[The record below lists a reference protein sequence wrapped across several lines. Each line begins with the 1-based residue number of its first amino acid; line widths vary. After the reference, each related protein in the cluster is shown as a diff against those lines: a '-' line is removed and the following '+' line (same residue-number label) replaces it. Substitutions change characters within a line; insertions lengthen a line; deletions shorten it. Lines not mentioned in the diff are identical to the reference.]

1 MKILGFDVG
10 INSIGWA
17 FIENDELKDC
27 GVRIFTEAEH
37 PKTQESLALPRRN
50 ARSSRR
56 RLKRRK
62 SRLIKLKY
70 KISKEFKLSYE
81 DYISDDGELP
91 RAYRGKLI
99 SPYELRYKAL
109 IQKLEAKDL
118 ARVILHIAKHRGYMN
133 KNEKKSNDAKKGKIL
148 SALKNNTLKL
158 EKYQSV
164 GEYFYKEFFQK
175 YKENTKNFIK
185 IRNTKDNYN
194 NCVLASDLEKELRLI
209 LEKQKEFGYSYSD
222 NFIKEIIEDA
232 FFQRPLKDFSHL
244 VGTCTFFEEEKRAC
258 KNSYSA
264 WEFVALTKIINEL
277 KNLEKT
283 SGEIISSKIINDI
296 LNHILDKGNITYKKF
311 RAYINLHESINF
323 SSLKYDKDDVESI
336 KLVDFKKLVEFKKA
350 LGDHSLNRQELDQ
363 IATYITLIKDND
375 KLRVKLGK
383 YNLSNEQI
391 NALLE
396 IEFNDH
402 INLSFKALDKILPL
416 MREGKRYDEACR
428 ILNLKTKSIDQ
439 KQDFLPAF
447 CDSIF
452 AQELTNPI
460 VNRAISEYRKV
471 LNALLKKYGK
481 MHKIHIELSREIGL
495 NKKRRKEIES
505 EQKQNQ
511 AINTWALSECENI
524 GLKANTKNI
533 LKLKLWK
540 EQNEF
545 CIYSGNKITLEH
557 LRDEKSLE
565 VDHIYPYSR
574 SFDDSFINKVL
585 VFTKENQEK
594 LNKTPF
600 EAFGENSQKWNKI
613 QALAQNL
620 SYKKKNRILD
630 KNFKDK
636 QQQDFISRNLNDTRY
651 ISSLISKYTKEY
663 LAFLPLDEKEDI
675 SLKSGEKGSKNHVQT
690 INGMLT
696 SVLRHTWGFA
706 QKDRS
711 NHLHHA
717 LDAIIVAYSTNSIIK
732 AFSDFKKNQEILK
745 AKLYAKELTSKEYKD
760 QSKFFAPFEGFRE
773 KILNKVDEIFVS
785 KPPRKRARGALH
797 KETFYSESE
806 MIKKYNSKE
815 GLNTALDCG
824 KIRKIGTKY
833 VENDTMVR
841 VDIFKKQNKFYAIP
855 IYTMDFALGILP
867 NKIVVIGKDK
877 NNNPK
882 QWQEIN
888 ESYEFCFSLYKNDLV
903 LLQKKD
909 MQEAE
914 FAYYNGFNISNSSI
928 CVEKHD
934 NKLENLTENQ
944 KLLFSNA
951 KEGSVKVSGLGIQ
964 NLKIF
969 EKYIVTPLGDK
980 IKADFAPRQSIS
992 LKTSKKYG
1000 L

>member
-1 MKILGFDVG
+1 M
-10 INSIGWA
+10 
-17 FIENDELKDC
+17 
-27 GVRIFTEAEH
+27 
-37 PKTQESLALPRRN
+37 
-50 ARSSRR
+50 
-56 RLKRRK
+56 
-62 SRLIKLKY
+62 
-70 KISKEFKLSYE
+70 
-81 DYISDDGELP
+81 
-91 RAYRGKLI
+91 I

-311 RAYINLHESINF
+311 RAYINLHENINF

-495 NKKRRKEIES
+495 NKKE
-505 EQKQNQ
+505 
-511 AINTWALSECENI
+511 
-524 GLKANTKNI
+524 
-533 LKLKLWK
+533 
-540 EQNEF
+540 
-545 CIYSGNKITLEH
+545 
-557 LRDEKSLE
+557 EK
-565 VDHIYPYSR
+565 
-574 SFDDSFINKVL
+574 K
-585 VFTKENQEK
+585 
-594 LNKTPF
+594 
-600 EAFGENSQKWNKI
+600 
-613 QALAQNL
+613 
-620 SYKKKNRILD
+620 
-630 KNFKDK
+630 
-636 QQQDFISRNLNDTRY
+636 
-651 ISSLISKYTKEY
+651 
-663 LAFLPLDEKEDI
+663 
-675 SLKSGEKGSKNHVQT
+675 
-690 INGMLT
+690 
-696 SVLRHTWGFA
+696 
-706 QKDRS
+706 
-711 NHLHHA
+711 
-717 LDAIIVAYSTNSIIK
+717 
-732 AFSDFKKNQEILK
+732 
-745 AKLYAKELTSKEYKD
+745 
-760 QSKFFAPFEGFRE
+760 
-773 KILNKVDEIFVS
+773 
-785 KPPRKRARGALH
+785 
-797 KETFYSESE
+797 
-806 MIKKYNSKE
+806 
-815 GLNTALDCG
+815 
-824 KIRKIGTKY
+824 
-833 VENDTMVR
+833 
-841 VDIFKKQNKFYAIP
+841 
-855 IYTMDFALGILP
+855 
-867 NKIVVIGKDK
+867 
-877 NNNPK
+877 
-882 QWQEIN
+882 
-888 ESYEFCFSLYKNDLV
+888 
-903 LLQKKD
+903 
-909 MQEAE
+909 
-914 FAYYNGFNISNSSI
+914 
-928 CVEKHD
+928 
-934 NKLENLTENQ
+934 
-944 KLLFSNA
+944 
-951 KEGSVKVSGLGIQ
+951 
-964 NLKIF
+964 
-969 EKYIVTPLGDK
+969 
-980 IKADFAPRQSIS
+980 
-992 LKTSKKYG
+992 
-1000 L
+1000 